1 VHPAAIARLFVAATV
16 MVAAN
21 AAAAGA
27 ATAAELRPDQAAFR
41 ELYKELVETKTA
53 LSDGS
58 CTLAAERM
66 AARLRAAGF
75 KDEDLRL
82 FSLADHPLEGGLVA
96 TLAGKDP
103 KAQAILLLAHIDVV
117 EAKREDWTRDPFV
130 LVEEEGYFYGRGT
143 SDDKA
148 HAAIFTDTLVRLKSA
163 GMRLRRPL
171 KLALTCGEETGGA
184 FNGAEWLSGQHK
196 DWIEAQFAL
205 NEGSVGTRDAN
216 GKRISLGIQAGEK
229 VYQDFRI
236 EARNAGGHSSRP
248 RPDNAIYSLAA
259 ALVRIGQYE
268 FPVQFSDTTR
278 AYFTEMARITGGEAG
293 AAMTRLL
300 ANPGDLEA
308 NAIVSKDATFHSM
321 LRTTCVA
328 TRLDGG
334 HANNALAQRAGANIN
349 CRMFPGDPPDNVQA
363 QLVKAA
369 ADPSLTIV
377 PTGLLSPTPA
387 PPPLTPLV
395 YGTAKALAEKHFP
408 GVPMLPA
415 MSTGATD
422 GRFLNAAG
430 IPTYGVPGRFSDP
443 DGNGVHGLN
452 ERKSV
457 QGLYEERDYLY
468 ELIQVYANSK

>member
-1 VHPAAIARLFVAATV
+1 MRLLLTVVALVASIATP
-16 MVAAN
+16 AN
-21 AAAAGA
+21 A
-27 ATAAELRPDQAAFR
+27 EIRPDQAAFR
-41 ELYKELVETKTA
+41 ELYKELVETNTT
-53 LSDGS
+53 LSAGS

-66 AARLRAAGF
+66 AARLTAAGF
-75 KDEDLRL
+75 KADEIRL
-82 FSLADHPLEGGLVA
+82 FGVADHPKEGGVVA
-96 TLAGKDP
+96 TLSGTDP
-103 KAQAILLLAHIDVV
+103 KAKAILLLAHVDVV

-130 LVEEEGYFYGRGT
+130 LVEEGGYFYGRGT

-148 HAAIFTDTLVRLKSA
+148 QAAIFTDTLVRLKRA
-163 GMRLRRPL
+163 GTRLRRPL
-171 KLALTCGEETGGA
+171 KLALTCGEESGGA
-184 FNGAEWLSGQHK
+184 FNGAAWLVTQHK
-196 DWIEAQFAL
+196 DWIDAQFAL
-205 NEGSVGTRDAN
+205 NEGSVGLRDAD
-216 GKRISLGIQAGEK
+216 GKKLSLGMQAGEK

-236 EARNAGGHSSRP
+236 EASNPGGHSSRP

-259 ALVRIGQYE
+259 ALVRVGQYE

-278 AYFTEMARITGGEAG
+278 AYFAETAKLTGGEAG
-293 AAMTRLL
+293 SAMTRLI
-300 ANPGDLEA
+300 ANPNDLEA
-308 NAIVSKDATFHSM
+308 SAIVSRDPTYHSM

-349 CRMFPGDPPDNVQA
+349 CRMFPGDPIEHVLA

-377 PTGLLSPTPA
+377 PNGEISPTPP

-395 YGTAKALAEKHFP
+395 YGTAKTVAQKHFP

-415 MSTGATD
+415 MTTGATD
-422 GRFLNAAG
+422 GRYLNAAG
-430 IPTYGVPGRFSDP
+430 IPTYGVPGRFFDP

-457 QGLYEERDYLY
+457 AGLYEERDYLFD
-468 ELIQVYANSK
+468 LIQVYANSK

>member
-1 VHPAAIARLFVAATV
+1 LRHYLLATV
-16 MVAAN
+16 FAASLVAP
-21 AAAAGA
+21 AGA
-27 ATAAELRPDQAAFR
+27 EIRADQAAFR
-41 ELYKELVETKTA
+41 ATYKELVETNTT
-53 LSDGS
+53 LSAGS

-66 AARLRAAGF
+66 AARLKATGF
-75 KDEDLRL
+75 KDGDIRM
-82 FSLADHPLEGGLVA
+82 FGVPDHPKEDGLVA
-96 TLAGKDP
+96 TLAGTDS
-103 KAQAILLLAHIDVV
+103 KAKAILLLAHIDVV

-130 LVEEEGYFYGRGT
+130 LVEENGYFYGRGS

-148 HAAIFTDTLVRLKSA
+148 HAAIFTDTLIRLKQA
-163 GMRLRRPL
+163 GTKLRRPL

-184 FNGAEWLSGQHK
+184 FNGAEWLVTEHK
-196 DWIEAQFAL
+196 DWIDAEFAL
-205 NEGSVGTRDAN
+205 NEGSVGLRDAS
-216 GKRISLGIQAGEK
+216 GKQLSLGMQAGEK

-236 EARNAGGHSSRP
+236 EATNPGGHSSRP

-278 AYFTEMARITGGEAG
+278 AYFAETAKMTGGDMG
-293 AAMTRLL
+293 SAMTRLL

-308 NAIVSKDATFHSM
+308 NAMVSKDPTYHSM

-334 HANNALAQRAGANIN
+334 HANNALPQRAGANIN
-349 CRMFPGDPPDNVQA
+349 CRMFPGDPIANVLA

-369 ADPSLTIV
+369 ADPSLSIA
-377 PTGLLSPTPA
+377 PTGEISPTPA
-387 PPPLTPLV
+387 PPPLTPQV
-395 YGTAKALAEKHFP
+395 YGTAKKLAAKHFP

-422 GRFLNAAG
+422 GRFLNAGG

-457 QGLYEERDYLY
+457 QGLYDERDYLFD
-468 ELIQVYANSK
+468 LIQAYANGK

>member
-1 VHPAAIARLFVAATV
+1 MRHFLIATVLASSLAATLAV
-16 MVAAN
+16 
-21 AAAAGA
+21 AAGA
-27 ATAAELRPDQAAFR
+27 DIRPDRASFR
-41 ELYKELVETKTA
+41 ELYRELVETNTT
-53 LSDGS
+53 LSAGS
-58 CTLAAERM
+58 CTLAAQRM
-66 AARLRAAGF
+66 AARLKAAGF
-75 KDEDLRL
+75 NDEALRL
-82 FSLADHPLEGGLVA
+82 FSVAEHPKEGGLVA
-96 TLAGKDP
+96 TLAGTDP

-117 EAKREDWTRDPFV
+117 EANREDWTRDPFV
-130 LVEEEGYFYGRGT
+130 LVEEGGYFYGRGS

-148 HAAIFTDTLVRLKSA
+148 QAAIFTDTLVRLKHA
-163 GMRLRRPL
+163 GTRLRRPL

-184 FNGAEWLSGQHK
+184 FNGAEWLATQHK
-196 DWIEAQFAL
+196 DWIDAQFAL
-205 NEGSVGTRDAN
+205 NEGSVGVRDAN
-216 GKRISLGIQAGEK
+216 GKRVSLGIQAGEK

-236 EARNAGGHSSRP
+236 EARNPGGHSSRP

-278 AYFTEMARITGGEAG
+278 AYFLATAQLTAGDAG

-308 NAIVSKDATFHSM
+308 NAIVSKDATLHSM

-349 CRMFPGDPPDNVQA
+349 CRMFPGDPLANVLA

-369 ADPSLTIV
+369 ADPSLSIV
-377 PTGLLSPTPA
+377 PTGELSLTPA

-395 YGTAKALAEKHFP
+395 YGTARKVAQQHFP

-452 ERKSV
+452 ERNLV
-457 QGLYEERDYLY
+457 EGLYDERDYLFD
-468 ELIQVYANSK
+468 LIQVYANSK